1 MSLGQLSD
9 AELLA
14 WLAWGEAEGEGPV
27 GQLAVMHTV
36 LNRVAKARW
45 WGQDV
50 RSVILTPHQYDGL
63 KRIPP
68 DVVLNYLDCFTLVI
82 AQLALASLT
91 VDPTFGA
98 THFHTVDMADPW
110 GLPETVTIGNHIFR
124 VEA

>member
-1 MSLGQLSD
+1 MNLDRLSD

-14 WLAWGEAEGEGPV
+14 WLAWGEAEAEEPV

-45 WGQDV
+45 WGSDV
-50 RSVILTPHQYDGL
+50 RSVILMPHQYDGL
-63 KRIPP
+63 QRLKPLHAATPTPAHILP
-68 DVVLNYLDCFTLVI
+68 I
-82 AQLALASLT
+82 AQLTLAGLT

-98 THFHTVDMADPW
+98 THFHRVDMADPW
-110 GLPETVTIGNHIFR
+110 GLPETVIIGNHIFR

>member
-1 MSLGQLSD
+1 MNLEQLSD

-36 LNRVAKARW
+36 LNRIAKARW
-45 WGQDV
+45 WGDDV
-50 RSVILTPHQYDGL
+50 RSVILYPAQYDGL
-63 KRIPP
+63 NRLPAII
-68 DVVLNYLDCFTLVI
+68 DLDLLPCHLPIIAELTL
-82 AQLALASLT
+82 AGLT

-110 GLPETVTIGNHIFR
+110 GLPATVTIGRHIFR